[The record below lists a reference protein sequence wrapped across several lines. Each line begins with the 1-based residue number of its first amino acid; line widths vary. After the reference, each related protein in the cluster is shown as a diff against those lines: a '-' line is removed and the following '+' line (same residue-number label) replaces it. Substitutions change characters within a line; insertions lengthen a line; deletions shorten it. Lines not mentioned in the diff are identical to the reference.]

1 MLSLCI
7 NSAFKCIKFLN
18 QWLYNLPLTVSVY
31 DTEKKHKLTSPVQ
44 KIMIQLL
51 SSTEN
56 KHWYVRIINVKNQWK
71 IEYNHKIIGVSVI
84 FKDIIDTLC
93 YIITRY
99 QKKVILKVSV
109 TFSPSSQLSSSQIPL
124 SQLSSHISFNKES
137 TYPSD
142 LFFLSPIYHQ
152 VLYWYNFDTMN
163 SEIVNKSQQIKDL
176 LSFSDYMKDIY
187 KTNISPKKIDHVFL
201 DQLIH
206 HTWNPPQYIA
216 FKSSNK
222 QVNVSQV
229 NILLKDQIEEIGFG
243 YAYYTWDKS
252 NQVWK
257 CIKNILDPRKK
268 TTLIQTPQQLQKEFY
283 KIVNNHKEIPI
294 NFVVELLTDD
304 VNVNDNHIKSETS
317 NIVFDVLSTYIPG
330 NFKLDKKDNI
340 WRFVYD
346 IQQYQYD
353 KPKQVN
359 NNSLKQVNKD
369 MEQVTNIYSDVYND
383 NSVDLN
389 FKKPLSKNTTA
400 KNTTDRITIAKISDI
415 RLPSNSIKKN
425 NNQNNNQNNNLNN
438 YPTSEVYKKSI
449 HSAPFLENL
458 DDVKQ
463 EIHTIREE
471 LKKEQENPDNI
482 LNRENFSSYSDL
494 NNLLDV
500 YENRYDKILRQ
511 NALVDKWNEVNLS
524 KLKESIIKK
533 K

>member
-1 MLSLCI
+1 M
-7 NSAFKCIKFLN
+7 
-18 QWLYNLPLTVSVY
+18 T
-31 DTEKKHKLTSPVQ
+31 
-44 KIMIQLL
+44 
-51 SSTEN
+51 
-56 KHWYVRIINVKNQWK
+56 
-71 IEYNHKIIGVSVI
+71 
-84 FKDIIDTLC
+84 
-93 YIITRY
+93 
-99 QKKVILKVSV
+99 
-109 TFSPSSQLSSSQIPL
+109 
-124 SQLSSHISFNKES
+124 
-137 TYPSD
+137 
-142 LFFLSPIYHQ
+142 
-152 VLYWYNFDTMN
+152 
-163 SEIVNKSQQIKDL
+163 
-176 LSFSDYMKDIY
+176 
-187 KTNISPKKIDHVFL
+187 
-201 DQLIH
+201 
-206 HTWNPPQYIA
+206 
-216 FKSSNK
+216 
-222 QVNVSQV
+222 
-229 NILLKDQIEEIGFG
+229 
-243 YAYYTWDKS
+243 
-252 NQVWK
+252 
-257 CIKNILDPRKK
+257 
-268 TTLIQTPQQLQKEFY
+268 Y

-317 NIVFDVLSTYIPG
+317 NIVFDVLSNYIPL